1 MNYTDNYRLKKPE
14 KSEQYDVT
22 HWTDNMDIIDSAL
35 KANSDAIVTGVSNL
49 TQGLSAETDARMN
62 GVSDAKNLANA
73 TGVLTP
79 AHGGTGQDSLIN
91 AINALLAVS
100 SEAETLDNSDRVIFE
115 RIVEG
120 QISTINSPLS
130 RLADKIFAMIQ
141 DRISEASIPIGII
154 YPFAGEFGTT
164 EEPYKFVPSG
174 FLACDGHEENRI
186 QRARLFGV
194 IGTKYGN
201 GDEINTF
208 NVPDLREC
216 ALVGAGQNTHDSIDT
231 HDTYTLGQFKDD
243 QIQNITGSV
252 NGMIAGNL
260 ASPYF
265 RLNDMDKRGAFST
278 SQRSPYAQYQA
289 TGFAQENGEAS
300 LQFDASRVARAGTT
314 TRGKRKGVNFIIK
327 Y

>member
-1 MNYTDNYRLKKPE
+1 MNYTENYNLNKPE
-14 KSEQYDVT
+14 KSEQYNVK
-22 HWTDNMDIIDSAL
+22 HWTDNMDTIDTAL
-35 KANSDAIVTGVSNL
+35 QANADAITTGVSNL
-49 TQGLSAETDARMN
+49 TQGLSAETNARMN
-62 GVSDAKNLANA
+62 GVADAKDLSNAVGILA
-73 TGVLTP
+73 P
-79 AHGGTGQDSLIN
+79 AHGGTGQNSLIN
-91 AINALLAVS
+91 SINALLAVS
-100 SEAETLDNSDRVIFE
+100 SEAETLSNADRVIFE

-130 RLADKIFAMIQ
+130 RLADKIFSMIQ

-216 ALVGAGQNTHDSIDT
+216 ALVGAGENTHDTIAT

-243 QIQNITGSV
+243 QIQNITGTAY
-252 NGMIAGNL
+252 NTDWG
-260 ASPYF
+260 SP
-265 RLNDMDKRGAFST
+265 NIVGKGAFFGKKLRGGDSYNYT
-278 SQRSPYAQYQA
+278 KL
-289 TGFAQENGEAS
+289 NS
-300 LQFDASRVARAGTT
+300 LPELDDTWDFDASRVARAGDV
-314 TRGKRKGVNFIIK
+314 TRGKRKAVNFIIK

>member
-1 MNYTDNYRLKKPE
+1 MNYTENYNLNKPE
-14 KSEQYDVT
+14 KSEQYNVE
-22 HWTDNMDIIDSAL
+22 HWTNNMDIIDTAL
-35 KANSDAIVTGVSNL
+35 KANSDAIATGVSNL
-49 TQGLSAETDARMN
+49 TQGLSAETNARMN
-62 GVSDAKNLANA
+62 DVSDAKNLANA
-73 TGVLTP
+73 VGILAP
-79 AHGGTGQDSLIN
+79 AHGGTGQNSLIN
-91 AINALLAVS
+91 SINALLAVS
-100 SEAETLDNSDRVIFE
+100 SEAETLSNTDRIIFE

-130 RLADKIFAMIQ
+130 RLADKIFSMIQ

-186 QRARLFGV
+186 QRASLFAV

-216 ALVGAGQNTHDSIDT
+216 ALVGAGQNTHDSIAT
-231 HDTYTLGQFKDD
+231 HDVYTLGQFKDD
-243 QIQNITGSV
+243 QLQNHTHLAYYYGNKPVIKYGTDYESLGYRSSNVSSGRYGSV
-252 NGMIAGNL
+252 
-260 ASPYF
+260 
-265 RLNDMDKRGAFST
+265 
-278 SQRSPYAQYQA
+278 
-289 TGFAQENGEAS
+289 
-300 LQFDASRVARAGTT
+300 

>member
-1 MNYTDNYRLKKPE
+1 MNYTENYRLKKPE

-22 HWTDNMDIIDSAL
+22 HWTDNMDIIDGAL
-35 KANSDAIVTGVSNL
+35 KSNSDAIATGVSNL
-49 TQGLSAETDARMN
+49 TQGLSAETEARMN
-62 GVSDAKNLANA
+62 GVDGAKNLANA
-73 TGVLTP
+73 VGILAP

-154 YPFAGEFGTT
+154 YPFAGEFGTK

-186 QRARLFGV
+186 QRAKLFGV

-208 NVPDLREC
+208 NVPDFREC
-216 ALVGAGQNTHDSIDT
+216 ALVGAGQNTHNSIAT
-231 HDTYTLGQFKDD
+231 HDVYTLGQFKDD
-243 QIQNITGSV
+243 QIQTHNHRRWDTGKGNLWNCTVPNFPAGAGYGVGWTDLYSTGQNQGAQYTAYV
-252 NGMIAGNL
+252 NGA
-260 ASPYF
+260 
-265 RLNDMDKRGAFST
+265 RT
-278 SQRSPYAQYQA
+278 SS
-289 TGFAQENGEAS
+289 
-300 LQFDASRVARAGTT
+300 V
-314 TRGKRKGVNFIIK
+314 TRGKRKAVNFIIK